1 MSLKDFDKLEEKISR
16 LVNGLK
22 TLKDENQK
30 MKKEL
35 HTIKQDSSQR
45 DGEKNEI
52 KKKIAALIELVDS
65 IEE

>member
-1 MSLKDFDKLEEKISR
+1 MNLKDFDKLEEKISR

-22 TLKDENQK
+22 TLRDENQK

-35 HTIKQDSSQR
+35 QSIKQDSSQR
-45 DGEKNEI
+45 DGDKNEI

>member
-1 MSLKDFDKLEEKISR
+1 MSLKDFDKLEDKINR

-22 TLKDENQK
+22 SLRDENQK
-30 MKKEL
+30 LKKEL
-35 HTIKQDSSQR
+35 QAIKQDSSQR

>member
-22 TLKDENQK
+22 TLKEENQK
-30 MKKEL
+30 LKKEL
-35 HTIKQDSSQR
+35 HTIKQDSSQH

-65 IEE
+65 IEA

>member
-22 TLKDENQK
+22 TLRDENQK
-30 MKKEL
+30 LKKEL
-35 HTIKQDSSQR
+35 QMIRQDSSQR

-65 IEE
+65 IEA

>member
-16 LVNGLK
+16 LVTNLK

-35 HTIKQDSSQR
+35 QTIKQDSSHR
-45 DGEKNEI
+45 DGEKIEI
-52 KKKIAALIELVDS
+52 KKKISALIELVDS

>member
-16 LVNGLK
+16 LVNASK
-22 TLKDENQK
+22 MIREENQK
-30 MKKEL
+30 LRKEL
-35 HTIKQDSSQR
+35 HAIKHDASQR
-45 DGEKNEI
+45 EGEKSEI